1 MLKIMEKMN
10 NKTCGECK
18 HYDKTV
24 TCNDYAK
31 CSCKEQLVYRFVSP
45 KQQNCKHFEPKH
57 KPTNGDRTRAM
68 SDEELAEKFIYTRR
82 EQNGDKCY
90 LSTITVGKWS
100 TIAEAIAATIKEL
113 KKEFNN
119 GQI

>member
-1 MLKIMEKMN
+1 MEN
-10 NKTCGECK
+10 RTCGECK

-57 KPTNGDRTRAM
+57 KPTYGDRIRAM
-68 SDEELAEKFIYTRR
+68 SDEELAELLQRPY
-82 EQNGDKCY
+82 CY
-90 LSTITVGKWS
+90 CCGYDVDYFGNCNSPAEMS
-100 TIAEAIAATIKEL
+100 CEEAILEWL
-113 KKEFNN
+113 KKEVKN
-119 GQI
+119 G